1 LTAELGAP
9 ALAGVIDQ
17 LSGVAPPAPPWS
29 AVPSAERPGDPDPSP
44 KIELRCLGGFSLRVD
59 GVEVGWRGL
68 RPKARCLLMLLAL
81 HQGRPLHREL
91 LIEALWPEATL
102 SSGVRSLQVAVSSI
116 RQCLA
121 VGGLVGDPI
130 RRQGD
135 AYELLLP
142 GAVVDVITFERT
154 IEESRH
160 LPRSAALAARR
171 DALELYLGELLP
183 EVGPADWVVED
194 RDRLRLLAASLAAAA
209 AADAIAVADHGAAI
223 DLARRSVT
231 LDACHDPAW
240 RLLIETYE
248 QVGDLSAAA
257 VARADHRRVWD
268 DLGVVLPLSEEM
280 ARSSWRST
288 V

>member
-1 LTAELGAP
+1 
-9 ALAGVIDQ
+9 
-17 LSGVAPPAPPWS
+17 
-29 AVPSAERPGDPDPSP
+29 
-44 KIELRCLGGFSLRVD
+44 
-59 GVEVGWRGL
+59 
-68 RPKARCLLMLLAL
+68 MLLAL

-121 VGGLVGDPI
+121 VGGVVGDPI

-135 AYELLLP
+135 AYELVLP
-142 GAVVDVITFERT
+142 GAAVDVTAFERT
-154 IEESRH
+154 IEEARH
-160 LPRSAALAARR
+160 LQPGAALSARQV
-171 DALELYLGELLP
+171 ALDLYLGELLP

-194 RDRLRLLAASLAAAA
+194 RDRLRLLAAGLAAAA
-209 AADAIAVADHGAAI
+209 AADALAVADHGAAI

-248 QVGDLSAAA
+248 HIGDLSAAA

-268 DLGVVLPLSEEM
+268 DLGVMLPLPGEM
-280 ARSSWRST
+280 TRTPDDVRLGATPAWPCLSGRSRS
-288 V
+288 VW

>member
-1 LTAELGAP
+1 MN
-9 ALAGVIDQ
+9 
-17 LSGVAPPAPPWS
+17 
-29 AVPSAERPGDPDPSP
+29 
-44 KIELRCLGGFSLRVD
+44 
-59 GVEVGWRGL
+59 GVETDWRAL

-81 HQGRPLHREL
+81 HQSRPQHREL

-121 VGGLVGDPI
+121 AGGVMSDPI

-135 AYELLLP
+135 AYELVLP
-142 GAVVDVITFERT
+142 GAAVDVTAFERI

-160 LPRSAALAARR
+160 LRTEDALAARQT
-171 DALELYLGELLP
+171 ALDLYRGELLP
-183 EVGPADWVVED
+183 EVGPVDWVVED
-194 RDRLRLLAASLAAAA
+194 RDRLRLLAAGLAAAA
-209 AADAIAVADHGAAI
+209 AADAVAVSDQGAAI
-223 DLARRSVT
+223 DLSRRSVT

-248 QVGDLSAAA
+248 RVGDLSAAA

-268 DLGVVLPLSEEM
+268 DLGVVLPLPDEV
-280 ARSSWRST
+280 ARRSP

>member
-1 LTAELGAP
+1 MT
-9 ALAGVIDQ
+9 
-17 LSGVAPPAPPWS
+17 
-29 AVPSAERPGDPDPSP
+29 
-44 KIELRCLGGFSLRVD
+44 
-59 GVEVGWRGL
+59 
-68 RPKARCLLMLLAL
+68 
-81 HQGRPLHREL
+81 
-91 LIEALWPEATL
+91 
-102 SSGVRSLQVAVSSI
+102 GVRSLQVAVSSI

-121 VGGLVGDPI
+121 VGGMVGDPI

-135 AYELLLP
+135 AYELVLP
-142 GAVVDVITFERT
+142 GAVVDVTTFERT
-154 IEESRH
+154 IEEARH
-160 LPRSAALAARR
+160 LPRGAALTARR
-171 DALELYLGELLP
+171 IALDLYLGELLP

-194 RDRLRLLAASLAAAA
+194 RDRLRLLAAGLAAAA

-248 QVGDLSAAA
+248 HIGDLSAAA

-268 DLGVVLPLSEEM
+268 DLGVVLPLPEEM

>member
-1 LTAELGAP
+1 
-9 ALAGVIDQ
+9 VIDQ
-17 LSGVAPPAPPWS
+17 LGGVAPPAVPWP
-29 AVPSAERPGDPDPSP
+29 AVPSVQRPGAPDQLP

-81 HQGRPLHREL
+81 HQGRPQHREL

-135 AYELLLP
+135 AYELVLP
-142 GAVVDVITFERT
+142 GAVVDVIRFERM

-171 DALELYLGELLP
+171 VALELYLGELLP